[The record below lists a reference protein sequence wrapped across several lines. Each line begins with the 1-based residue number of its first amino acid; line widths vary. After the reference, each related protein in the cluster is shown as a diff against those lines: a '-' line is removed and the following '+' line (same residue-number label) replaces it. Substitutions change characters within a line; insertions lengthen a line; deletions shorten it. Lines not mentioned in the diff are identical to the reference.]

1 MAYGDPGEVAGTQ
14 ITVNSAG
21 RPMLAVL
28 ATTWALFFA
37 MALVMLGNGLQG
49 SLLGLRATIEGFPTA
64 VTGIVMSGYFAG
76 FATGSYL
83 TPKLV
88 ARVGHIR
95 VFAALASLASIVALL
110 HVILVTPATW
120 TTMRLATGFCYA
132 GIYVVAESWLNDRV
146 TNDLRG
152 QLLSVYL
159 IVGLA
164 GMATGPLLLNL
175 ADPGSFEL
183 FLLVSVLVSLALI
196 PILLTANPA
205 PAFET
210 ATAISVRQLYRLSP
224 LGVTGATV
232 TGLSNGTVVG
242 MGAVYAERLGLSLA
256 EISFFMSALMV
267 GGVALQWPIG
277 RLSDRFDRRIIL
289 TAVTLLAALVA
300 LAATA
305 VAGHSFWVLL
315 LLIGLFGGLSFPLY
329 SLSLAH
335 TNDRLEPSQMVGAS
349 SGLVLLTGA
358 GATLGPVSA
367 AAAMTAIGNAGFF
380 WFLAAVHAALGVFAL
395 FRMTRRGAGSLEHRA
410 PYVTLASASPVAT
423 AMAQESALEGMA
435 EEPCRPELP

>member
-1 MAYGDPGEVAGTQ
+1 
-14 ITVNSAG
+14 
-21 RPMLAVL
+21 MLAVL

-49 SLLGLRATIEGFPTA
+49 SLLGLRAIIEGFPTA
-64 VTGIVMSGYFAG
+64 VTGLVMSGYFAG

-120 TTMRLATGFCYA
+120 TAMRLATGFCYA

-146 TNDLRG
+146 SNDLRG

-159 IVGLA
+159 IVGLG
-164 GMATGPLLLNL
+164 GMASGPLLLNL

-196 PILLTANPA
+196 PILLTVNPA
-205 PAFET
+205 PAFDT
-210 ATAISVRQLYRLSP
+210 ATSISVRQLYRLSP
-224 LGVTGATV
+224 LGVTGAMV

-242 MGAVYAERLGLSLA
+242 MGAVYAERVGLSLA
-256 EISFFMSALMV
+256 EISFFMSALMA

-305 VAGHSFWVLL
+305 VVGHSVWGLL
-315 LLIGLFGGLSFPLY
+315 LLIGLFGGLSFPMY

-335 TNDRLEPSQMVGAS
+335 TNDRLEPQQMLGAS

-367 AAAMTAIGNAGFF
+367 AAAMTSLGNAGFF

-395 FRMTRRGAGSLEHRA
+395 FRMTRRAAGSLENRA
-410 PYVTLASASPVAT
+410 PHVTVASPSPI
-423 AMAQESALEGMA
+423 AMAIAQESALEGMA
-435 EEPCRPELP
+435 EEPYRPDLP

>member
-1 MAYGDPGEVAGTQ
+1 
-14 ITVNSAG
+14 
-21 RPMLAVL
+21 MLAVL

-49 SLLGLRATIEGFPTA
+49 TLLGLRATIEGFPTA

-110 HVILVTPATW
+110 HVILVTPSTW
-120 TTMRLATGFCYA
+120 TAMRLATGFCYA

-210 ATAISVRQLYRLSP
+210 ATSISVRQLYRLSP
-224 LGVTGATV
+224 LGVTGAMV

-242 MGAVYAERLGLSLA
+242 MGAVYAERVGLSLA

-277 RLSDRFDRRIIL
+277 RLSDHFDRRIIL

-300 LAATA
+300 LAATT
-305 VAGHSFWVLL
+305 VAGHSVWGLL

-335 TNDRLEPSQMVGAS
+335 TNDRLEPHQMVGAS

-367 AAAMTAIGNAGFF
+367 AAVMTTLGDAGFF

-395 FRMTRRGAGSLEHRA
+395 FRMTRSAAGSLEHRA
-410 PYVTLASASPVAT
+410 PYMTVASPLPTAT
-423 AMAQESALEGMA
+423 AIAQESALEGMA

>member
-1 MAYGDPGEVAGTQ
+1 
-14 ITVNSAG
+14 
-21 RPMLAVL
+21 MLTVL

-49 SLLGLRATIEGFPTA
+49 TLLGLRATIEGFPTA

-110 HVILVTPATW
+110 HVILVTPASW
-120 TTMRLATGFCYA
+120 TAMRLATGFCYA

-146 TNDLRG
+146 SNDLRG

-164 GMATGPLLLNL
+164 GMACGPLLLNL

-183 FLLVSVLVSLALI
+183 FLLVSVLVSFALI

-210 ATAISVRQLYRLSP
+210 ATSIGVRQLYRLSP
-224 LGVTGATV
+224 LGVTGAMV

-242 MGAVYAERLGLSLA
+242 MGAVYAERAGLSLA

-305 VAGHSFWVLL
+305 IAGRSLLGLL
-315 LLIGLFGGLSFPLY
+315 LLIGLFGGLSFPMY

-367 AAAMTAIGNAGFF
+367 AVAMTSLGNTGFF
-380 WFLAAVHAALGVFAL
+380 WFLAAVHAALGGFAL
-395 FRMTRRGAGSLEHRA
+395 FRMSRRAAGPLEHRA
-410 PYVTLASASPVAT
+410 PHVTVASPSPVAM
-423 AMAQESALEGMA
+423 AIAQESALEGMA
-435 EEPCRPELP
+435 EEPGRPGSPKGLG